1 MGKDSSSLTEEH
13 AFIILNALPMVGS
26 ILCQRLLKRFQ
37 GNVVSIFNAK
47 EIELL
52 SVKGLGKETVEKIQN
67 WSKYFDLDKELSSIE
82 SRNIK
87 FISLNDP
94 CYPEVLKEIYDP
106 PIGYY
111 HLGQMKKISQPCV
124 SIVGTRMASLYGRKH
139 AREIAKGL
147 SKLGFCIVS
156 GMARGIDYEAHMGAL
171 EVGGTSVAVL
181 GNGLNLLNRQLI
193 MIF

>member
-1 MGKDSSSLTEEH
+1 MVKDSSSLTEEH

-87 FISLNDP
+87 FISLNDRSQLP
-94 CYPEVLKEIYDP
+94 NCVQLHRFRCGMMPSLIRGLMVY
-106 PIGYY
+106 
-111 HLGQMKKISQPCV
+111 ISFY
-124 SIVGTRMASLYGRKH
+124 L
-139 AREIAKGL
+139 
-147 SKLGFCIVS
+147 
-156 GMARGIDYEAHMGAL
+156 
-171 EVGGTSVAVL
+171 
-181 GNGLNLLNRQLI
+181 
-193 MIF
+193 